1 MSSSA
6 IRPRAWQETALGI
19 WSQNMRG
26 VVSAVTGAG
35 KTTFALLC
43 IEAFKRK
50 EPNGHIIILVPTVA
64 LADQWTVELISDLGV
79 TASSIVSVAQANRG
93 KRFEFVVS
101 VINSAR
107 NKLNALSK
115 KHPALLIVDECHRVG
130 SEKNA
135 LALIGEFAATLGLSA
150 TPERQYDDGFL
161 RFIKPVLGEVI
172 YTYDYAQAY
181 ADQVIV
187 PFNLVN
193 IKFPLS
199 TKEQREYDALTRR
212 IALLLRDKSSDKIV
226 VEALLR
232 KRARV
237 SWNSRL
243 RIPLAAKLA
252 LQHPGERIIIFHEVV
267 DAAIELCEVLEARGV
282 HTTIYHT
289 RMAPGVRQENLLLF
303 KSAFYSCLVCCRAL
317 DEGLNVPKAS
327 VAIIASSTASTRQ
340 RIQRLGRVLRHAK
353 NKDTAIIY
361 TLYGTLPEET
371 RLRKEAVEMQDIT
384 SVKWLQVKS

>member
-1 MSSSA
+1 MV
-6 IRPRAWQETALGI
+6 I
-19 WSQNMRG
+19 WLENMRG

-50 EPNGHIIILVPTVA
+50 EPTGQIIILVPTIA
-64 LADQWTVELISDLGV
+64 LADQWAVELISDLGV
-79 TASSIVSVAQANRG
+79 DASSIVSVGKANKG
-93 KRFEFVVS
+93 KKFEFVVS
-101 VINSAR
+101 VVNSAR
-107 NKLNALSK
+107 NRLDALAK
-115 KHPALLIVDECHRVG
+115 KRPTLLIVDECHRAG

-135 LALIGEFAATLGLSA
+135 LALNGEFTATLGLSA

-161 RFIKPVLGEVI
+161 RFIKPVLGDVI

-181 ADQVIV
+181 ADRVIV

-193 IKFPLS
+193 VKFPLS
-199 TKEQREYDALTRR
+199 KQEQHEYDALTRR
-212 IALLLRDKSSDKIV
+212 VAVMLRSKTADKTII
-226 VEALLR
+226 EALLR

-252 LQHPGERIIIFHEVV
+252 LQHPGERIIIFHESV
-267 DAAIELCEVLEARGV
+267 DSAIELREVLEARGI

-289 RMAPGVRQENLLLF
+289 RMSPGVRQENLLLF
-303 KSAFYSCLVCCRAL
+303 KNAFYSCLVCCRAL

-353 NKDTAIIY
+353 NKDSAVIY
-361 TLYGTLPEET
+361 TLYGTPPEES
-371 RLRKEAVEMQDIT
+371 RLKKEAVDMKEIT
-384 SVKWLQVKS
+384 SIKWLEVKE